1 MKSNIFN
8 PFDYLSQTLINAYYL
23 LEGSCST
30 SNKKVHAIRVTSK
43 HIRSILYFI
52 KPFFKNEEFIE
63 SQKEFYKQLSKNL
76 EQKRET
82 RVLNDTLNF
91 IIKKSG
97 LHNDDFKNIKKHID
111 DDIELLDETTPHIDT
126 TQESILKAFGSLC
139 AYKHVHMSKK
149 DIDKRLKQTRKKT
162 SDLLD
167 KAIKTDKIED
177 VHQFRKY
184 AKYYMYQL
192 QSLENNIHCS
202 QKLMKKL
209 EELTSTLGKIHD
221 VYLFDQYI
229 QKHQNEKEY
238 TLLKKHI
245 DDIQKKLIK
254 KAFGQ
259 SKKIFK

>member
-30 SNKKVHAIRVTSK
+30 SNNKVHEIRVMSK

-52 KPFFKNEEFIE
+52 KPFFKNKEFIE

-82 RVLNDTLNF
+82 QVLGNTLNF

-97 LHNDDFKNIKKHID
+97 LHNDDFTNIKKQIGD
-111 DDIELLDETTPHIDT
+111 DMDLLNKKTAHVDT
-126 TQESILKAFGSLC
+126 TQEAILKAFGSLC
-139 AYKHVHMSKK
+139 AYKHVHIAKK
-149 DIDKRLKQTRKKT
+149 DIDKRLKQAYKKA
-162 SDLLD
+162 SDLLY

-177 VHQFRKY
+177 VHEFRKY

-209 EELTSTLGKIHD
+209 DELTSVLGKIHD
-221 VYLFDQYI
+221 VYLLDQYI
-229 QKHQNEKEY
+229 QKHQNEKEC

-245 DDIQKKLIK
+245 DDIQKKLVK